1 MSKKVFLL
9 GSVVGGVILVIVL
22 FFFVDFRQIFSQIG
36 EAGPAGIGA
45 FTLNIFLIF
54 LLDSI
59 SWKIILNSYGYFPP
73 FKDILSAKLVGFTI
87 NYLTPSMY
95 IGGEPLRTYMIA
107 KKNSLSIT
115 RVGATVIVNKFLELG
130 AALFFIYLGSIW
142 TLIEY
147 KLPREVFIAVLIANI
162 IFGIGIG
169 MIFVSFLYQKKFF
182 TPLIKLI
189 QRVKFFSKPLEKIA
203 PQISEMED
211 DVFRA
216 FKEHRKN
223 TSFAFGL
230 NLLSGFLVFLK
241 PFIFFYF
248 LKVILKLPQL
258 ALVFALTQL
267 LFAFQFTPGSL
278 GIFEVGEVGI
288 YKLIGIEA
296 HQTLAYTLTVRAID
310 FSQLGIAASF
320 LFHLGAKKIWRK
332 KEK

>member
-1 MSKKVFLL
+1 MSKKIFLL
-9 GSVVGGVILVIVL
+9 GSVVGGVILVILL
-22 FFFVDFRQIFSQIG
+22 FFFVDFKQIFSQIG
-36 EAGPAGIGA
+36 EVGPAGIGA
-45 FTLNIFLIF
+45 FALNIFLIF
-54 LLDSI
+54 LLDSL
-59 SWKIILNSYGYFPP
+59 SWKIILKSYGYSPP
-73 FKDILSAKLVGFTI
+73 LKDIFSAKLVGFTI
-87 NYLTPSMY
+87 NYFTPSMY

-147 KLPREVFIAVLIANI
+147 KLPREVFIAVLVANI
-162 IFGIGIG
+162 TFGIGIG
-169 MIFVSFLYQKKFF
+169 IVFVSFLCQKKFF
-182 TPLIKLI
+182 TPLIRLI
-189 QRVKFFSKPLEKIA
+189 QRVKFLSKPLDKIA

-223 TSFAFGL
+223 TLFAFEL
-230 NLLSGFLVFLK
+230 NLLSGFLAFLK
-241 PFIFFYF
+241 PAIFFCF

-288 YKLIGIEA
+288 YKLIGIGA
-296 HQTLAYTLTVRAID
+296 HQSLAYTLTVRAID
-310 FSQLGIAASF
+310 FSQIGIASSF

>member
-59 SWKIILNSYGYFPP
+59 SWKIILNSYGYSPP

>member
-1 MSKKVFLL
+1 MSKKIFLL
-9 GSVVGGVILVIVL
+9 GSVVGGVILVILL

-36 EAGPAGIGA
+36 EVGPAGIGVFA
-45 FTLNIFLIF
+45 LNIFLIF
-54 LLDSI
+54 LLDCI
-59 SWKIILNSYGYFPP
+59 SWKIILKSYGFSLPL
-73 FKDILSAKLVGFTI
+73 KDIFSAKLVGFAI
-87 NYLTPSMY
+87 NYFTPSMY

-107 KKNSLSIT
+107 KKNSLSMT

-130 AALFFIYLGSIW
+130 ASLFFIYLGSIW

-147 KLPREVFIAVLIANI
+147 KLPQEVFIPMLVANI

-189 QRVKFFSKPLEKIA
+189 QRVKFLSKPLEKIA

-230 NLLSGFLVFLK
+230 NLLSGLLVFLK
-241 PFIFFYF
+241 PFVFFYF

-278 GIFEVGEVGI
+278 GIFEIGEVGI

-296 HQTLAYTLTVRAID
+296 HQTLAYTFTVRAMD

>member
-59 SWKIILNSYGYFPP
+59 SWKIILNSYGYSPP

-95 IGGEPLRTYMIA
+95 VGGEPLRTYMIA